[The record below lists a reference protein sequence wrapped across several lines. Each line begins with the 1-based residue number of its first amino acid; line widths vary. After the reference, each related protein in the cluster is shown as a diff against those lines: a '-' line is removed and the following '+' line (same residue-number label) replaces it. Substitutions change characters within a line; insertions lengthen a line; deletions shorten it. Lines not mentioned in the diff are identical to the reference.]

1 MSTTLIEIATIACP
15 EKESSLLRC
24 TLNANSYRDALR
36 QPKLWGVPNSIAVT
50 SGRTRPTALRITK
63 VFVWHCSEETL
74 WSVHEAISRPLFHL
88 L

>member
-1 MSTTLIEIATIACP
+1 MIKIATIACP

-24 TLNANSYRDALR
+24 TLNAKSYRGALR

-63 VFVWHCSEETL
+63 VSVWH
-74 WSVHEAISRPLFHL
+74 EADLSQISAVAGFADLHTAKL
-88 L
+88 KGTV